1 MKKILI
7 TLILISY
14 SNLSFSQED
23 ALERFKKSELIE
35 EGKKLPKIELPSLND
50 DLINLGK
57 FEGKYIFINFWAT
70 WCKPCIE
77 NMPNFEKLIKKH
89 KTDNIEFVYISV
101 DKSKESWKKFVKK
114 KELNGIN
121 LFANGMKD
129 EPISY
134 FLNRIIYDNNGGI
147 KAVLSGI
154 PVYVLID
161 PNGTIIENDLQQST
175 KEEINQ
181 LLDKV
186 LK

>member
-7 TLILISY
+7 TLIVIFY
-14 SNLSFSQED
+14 ANLSFSQEY
-23 ALERFKKSELIE
+23 ALEKFEKSELIE
-35 EGKKLPKIELPSLND
+35 EGKKSPKIELPSLND
-50 DLINLGK
+50 ELINLEK
-57 FEGKYIFINFWAT
+57 FEGKYVFINFWAT

-77 NMPNFEKLIKKH
+77 SMPNFEKLIKKH

-101 DKSKESWKKFVKK
+101 DKSKETWKNFVKR

-121 LFANGMKD
+121 LFANGMID

-134 FLNRIIYDNNGGI
+134 FLNRIFYDNNGEI
-147 KAVLSGI
+147 KAILSGI

-161 PNGTIIENDLQQST
+161 PNGTIIENDLQKMT

>member
-1 MKKILI
+1 M
-7 TLILISY
+7 
-14 SNLSFSQED
+14 NFSQED
-23 ALERFKKSELIE
+23 ALEKFKKSELIE
-35 EGKKLPKIELPSLND
+35 EGKKLPKMELPSLND
-50 DLINLGK
+50 ELINFEK
-57 FEGKYIFINFWAT
+57 FEGKYVFINFWAT

-77 NMPNFEKLIKKH
+77 NMTSFEKLIKKH

-101 DKSKESWKKFVKK
+101 DTSKERWKNFVKK
-114 KELNGIN
+114 KKMNGIN

-134 FLNRIIYDNNGGI
+134 FLNRIIYDNNGQI

-161 PNGTIIENDLQQST
+161 PNGTIIENDLQQNS
-175 KEEINQ
+175 KEEIAL